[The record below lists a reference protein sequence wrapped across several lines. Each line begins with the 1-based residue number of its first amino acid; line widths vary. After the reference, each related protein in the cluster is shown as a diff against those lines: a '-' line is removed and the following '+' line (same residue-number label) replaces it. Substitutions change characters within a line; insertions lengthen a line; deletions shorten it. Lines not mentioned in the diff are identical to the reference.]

1 MFYNRNQLKSWE
13 STFLL
18 KGIGLFEKPI
28 IVFGS
33 AFSDIGLKSQ
43 RLGLGAK
50 ESVIKYFFKDFMIS
64 DLFLKYFLHL
74 IFNLK
79 KTFNAFSCNMC
90 GKYT

>member
-28 IVFGS
+28 IGFGS

-50 ESVIKYFFKDFMIS
+50 ESVIKYFFLRFHDFRFILEILSTLDFQFEKDI
-64 DLFLKYFLHL
+64 
-74 IFNLK
+74 
-79 KTFNAFSCNMC
+79 
-90 GKYT
+90 